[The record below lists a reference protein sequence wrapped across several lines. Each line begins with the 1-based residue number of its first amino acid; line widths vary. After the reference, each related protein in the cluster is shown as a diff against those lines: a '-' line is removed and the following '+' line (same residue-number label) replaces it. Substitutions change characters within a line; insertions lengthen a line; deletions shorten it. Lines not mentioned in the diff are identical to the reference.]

1 MGKMKDLT
9 ENQYNYAWQ
18 NRIMIF
24 TGKTPRSLEVIEDG
38 LKKGL
43 GSLGTDLILELGD
56 LKSEFAN

>member
-24 TGKTPRSLEVIEDG
+24 AGKIARSLKVIEDG
-38 LKKGL
+38 LK
-43 GSLGTDLILELGD
+43 
-56 LKSEFAN
+56 AA